1 MNIRDALIQMA
12 PSLTLQRAA
21 ADAIAVLDKWLSDTQ
36 VCLLDAEFFIQQ
48 EGLSEKYV
56 EWLKEKCE

>member
-21 ADAIAVLDKWLSDTQ
+21 ADEIAEQDNWITDLG
-36 VCLLDAEFFIQQ
+36 CLLSKAEKFIEQ

-56 EWLKEKCE
+56 EWLKK